1 MHKNIIQELLTADVH
16 FVCWIPYNSYYIL
29 QANSVVRV
37 YSFYIAFAVMS
48 DQMTD
53 TKLTW

>member
-16 FVCWIPYNSYYIL
+16 FVCRIPYNSYYIL
-29 QANSVVRV
+29 QVNSVVSV
-37 YSFYIAFAVMS
+37 YSFYIAFAVTS